1 MTMLAQLGA
10 RYSGLVDTAPL
21 NSGLQDASV
30 DYEKYESQLLASTSL
45 WL

>member
-10 RYSGLVDTAPL
+10 RYSGLVDTTPL
-21 NSGLQDASV
+21 NGGLQAARV
-30 DYEKYESQLLASTSL
+30 DYEKYESQLLASTSP